1 MIEVQL
7 PDGHVWLR
15 ITRPHYADPFDPG
28 FAERLGGRWNPP
40 GSWPTLYLNEDL
52 VTVHAQVR
60 HLFAGR
66 GVEPDDL
73 DDDAPI
79 RLAAA
84 TLPGR
89 QRVADVVSADG
100 VAAVGL
106 PEEYPLDAAGRI
118 VGHDVTQA
126 IGVAAHSSGRR
137 GVWCRSAAGVGRELA
152 WFPAARSSARPW
164 WRAPLSFGVWR
175 HAVTLDGMLDE
186 PVGEEPR
193 SVDGGVTPGAHGAH
207 AGC

>member
-28 FAERLGGRWNPP
+28 FAAQHGGRWNPP
-40 GSWPTLYLNEDL
+40 ESWPTLYFNEDL
-52 VTVHAQVR
+52 ATVHAQVR

-66 GVEPDDL
+66 GIEPDDL

-89 QRVADVVSADG
+89 QRVADVVSPEG

-106 PEEYPLDAAGRI
+106 PQEYPLDAEGLEVA
-118 VGHDVTQA
+118 HDITQA
-126 IGVAAHSSGRR
+126 VGVVVHASGRR
-137 GVWCRSAAGVGRELA
+137 GVWCRSAAGVGHELA
-152 WFPAARSSARPW
+152 WFPAARSRARPRW
-164 WRAPLSFGVWR
+164 PAPLSFGMWR
-175 HAVTLDGMLDE
+175 HAVTLDGLLDE
-186 PVGEEPR
+186 PN
-193 SVDGGVTPGAHGAH
+193 A
-207 AGC
+207 